1 MVLGQRLEW
10 MLNIHSWWQRAFS
23 STVWKHTTWLIFW
36 ISVWATVNYIL
47 ELSHNRN
54 YHLFT
59 NQKSKYL
66 FYQKKV
72 KINLDS
78 IIQLSATEFLVPSE
92 TIADKLYKVYMETS
106 LCKCPQGFLKGPCK
120 HKSIVSHTFKLK
132 NFDTL
137 PHKMRKWG
145 HSTIFSK
152 LEVIDKFLGSDLC
165 MEKIHSLK

>member
-1 MVLGQRLEW
+1 MNVEYSFLMTTGIQFNRLKAYNLADLLDICLGD
-10 MLNIHSWWQRAFS
+10 S
-23 STVWKHTTWLIFW
+23 
-36 ISVWATVNYIL
+36 
-47 ELSHNRN
+47 ELYSRRCLDVSHNRN

-92 TIADKLYKVYMETS
+92 TIADKLYKVDMETS

-137 PHKMRKWG
+137 PHKMRK
-145 HSTIFSK
+145 
-152 LEVIDKFLGSDLC
+152 
-165 MEKIHSLK
+165 